1 MQMAIVYSLMNYDG
15 IFSLIGFLTAV
26 HEKLFDIAFKEPIAK
41 NAVELNFFLCMKVG
55 YKML

>member
-1 MQMAIVYSLMNYDG
+1 MAIVYSLMNYDG